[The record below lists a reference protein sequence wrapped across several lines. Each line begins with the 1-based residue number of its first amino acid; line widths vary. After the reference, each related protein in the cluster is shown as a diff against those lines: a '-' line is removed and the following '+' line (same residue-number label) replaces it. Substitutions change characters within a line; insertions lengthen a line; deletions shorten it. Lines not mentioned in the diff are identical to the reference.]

1 MFICVLVIQEASVDE
16 IEAFVFDAYGTLFD
30 VRSVFATAEAVFPG
44 HGDEI
49 TRLWRVKQLEYSW
62 LRSLMGRYR
71 DFWQLTGD
79 GLRYTCKFLGL
90 EASEGQ
96 LNQILQAYFHLEVYA
111 DVPPALEEL
120 ARRGRKRAILSNGSP
135 AMLAAVV
142 QNSGLDKLLDE
153 VLSVDEVQCFKPDPA
168 VYALA
173 PARLRIPKE
182 KIGFVSSNGWDV
194 AGAKS
199 FGFKTFWINR
209 TGAPVEELDLLP
221 DQIISGA
228 GQLLEL

>member
-1 MFICVLVIQEASVDE
+1 MDE

-30 VRSVFATAEAVFPG
+30 VRSVFASCEAAFPG

-62 LRSLMGRYR
+62 LRTLMGRYQ

-79 GLRYTCKFLGL
+79 GLRYTCRFLGL
-90 EASEGQ
+90 EASEEQIDQ
-96 LNQILQAYFHLEVYA
+96 LLQTYLNLEVYP

-120 ARRGRKRAILSNGSP
+120 ARRGYKRAILSNGSP

-142 QNSGLDKLLDE
+142 QNSGLKPLLDE
-153 VLSVDEVQCFKPDPA
+153 VLSVDEVRRFKPDPA

-173 PARLRIPKE
+173 PTRLGIPKE
-182 KIGFVSSNGWDV
+182 KIGFVSSNAWDV

-209 TGAPVEELDLLP
+209 TGAPVEELNAPP
-221 DQIISGA
+221 DRIIGGA
-228 GQLLEL
+228 GQLF